1 MAKPNAG
8 KPKLAAVA
16 ASADKRI
23 TKRET
28 TKTQYS
34 PRSNFPN
41 SSQRR
46 LTANMDVEMFEK
58 LKMAAIQKGKPAG
71 VILDELVEGYLHKI
85 KARPRMT
92 SDQM

>member
-1 MAKPNAG
+1 
-8 KPKLAAVA
+8 
-16 ASADKRI
+16 
-23 TKRET
+23 
-28 TKTQYS
+28 
-34 PRSNFPN
+34 
-41 SSQRR
+41 
-46 LTANMDVEMFEK
+46 MDVEMFEK